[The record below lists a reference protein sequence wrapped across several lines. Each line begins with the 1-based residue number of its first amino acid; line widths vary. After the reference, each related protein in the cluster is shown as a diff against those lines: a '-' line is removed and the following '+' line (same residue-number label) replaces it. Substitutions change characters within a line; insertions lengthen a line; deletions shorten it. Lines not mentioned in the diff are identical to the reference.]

1 MTILNVRLSELKGI
15 EFNGQNWNA
24 LMYADDVALV
34 LVDKEAAQKA
44 LNVCEQFEKDGF
56 LKWNAGKTVVLELTT
71 SKRLES
77 TRQNTGLYL
86 NGQELEGKAKG
97 KYLGYI
103 VNRQVNDHDHIDRL
117 VTRLNTLSHSLSNN
131 LPLDLLDEKR
141 LSEIINAYGGNYL
154 LPVLDTYTKKAFSKL
169 TTAHRNFVIKIAQIK
184 KRYPHIW
191 NKENNIYN
199 IPNRYVYGI
208 ANTKQV
214 QTAKEGQQIRF
225 DRRTSWTL
233 YKCHSSVSSSRQAQ
247 SCKET

>member
-1 MTILNVRLSELKGI
+1 MEILNINLEALKGI
-15 EFNGQNWNA
+15 EYNGQNWNA
-24 LMYADDVALV
+24 LMYADDVILV
-34 LVDKEAAQKA
+34 CADKESAEKS
-44 LNVCEQFEKDGF
+44 LSVCGQFEKDGY
-56 LKWNAGKTVVLELTT
+56 LKWNASKTVVLELTT

-77 TRQNTGLYL
+77 TRKNTGLWL
-86 NGQELEGKAKG
+86 NGQELEGKAKA

-131 LPLDLLDEKR
+131 LPLELLDEKR
-141 LSEIINAYGGNYL
+141 LSEIINAYGVNYL
-154 LPVLDTYTKKAFSKL
+154 LPVLDTYNKKAFSKL

-214 QTAKEGQQIRF
+214 
-225 DRRTSWTL
+225 
-233 YKCHSSVSSSRQAQ
+233 
-247 SCKET
+247 